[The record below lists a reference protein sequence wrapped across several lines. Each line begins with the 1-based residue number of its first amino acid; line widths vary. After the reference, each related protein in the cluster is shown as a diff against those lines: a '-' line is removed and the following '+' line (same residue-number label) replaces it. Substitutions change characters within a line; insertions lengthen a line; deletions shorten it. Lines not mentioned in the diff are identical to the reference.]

1 MNAGS
6 ASAPCSAPPA
16 PTSGT
21 ARGTPTSHADDST
34 ACRAPL
40 ANEAYGSLHPAHT
53 EAAHRLCSFSGL
65 LCQINYRRGLAF
77 ALGLS
82 LRAGGVV
89 FGYDP
94 ALGPRQG
101 PSLRL
106 GLMPRKPASLR
117 LQTLGESL
125 YLCSQTRK
133 RVSSGPALDFSFSP
147 FPTSQDTLTPGCRT
161 DTQTLSE
168 GQRSLNKEPVTINTV
183 QGRGRGEGPDT
194 VVSASRLQGPAK
206 RVKRWE
212 PSSGEGTWGGLGENQ
227 DWGSRARGPGK
238 QIEGFQR
245 VGCRSWDDSELGV
258 PKGCSQNGL

>member
-1 MNAGS
+1 MHTRRGAAGPSWGSDTATAGVWSCREWAEEEDVASGARRGMRVATPDPGGGARRPWRRTGREGWTGGGGGSRRHALRLEGGVNAGS

-34 ACRAPL
+34 ARRAPL
-40 ANEAYGSLHPAHT
+40 ANEACGSLHPAHT

-106 GLMPRKPASLR
+106 GLRPRKPASLR

-125 YLCSQTRK
+125 HLCSQTPK

-147 FPTSQDTLTPGCRT
+147 SPTSQDTLTPGCRT

-168 GQRSLNKEPVTINTV
+168 GQRSLNKEP
-183 QGRGRGEGPDT
+183 
-194 VVSASRLQGPAK
+194 
-206 RVKRWE
+206 
-212 PSSGEGTWGGLGENQ
+212 
-227 DWGSRARGPGK
+227 
-238 QIEGFQR
+238 
-245 VGCRSWDDSELGV
+245 
-258 PKGCSQNGL
+258 